1 MDMFGK
7 SKPIVMQDERGRISV
22 MEQLL
27 IGFAAIRISRFSHA
41 LASLPMTKGL
51 QRIVQSVA
59 LRESVIQSTEG
70 CGSRDQR

>member
-27 IGFAAIRISRFSHA
+27 IGFRRH
-41 LASLPMTKGL
+41 PD
-51 QRIVQSVA
+51 QSVQPCLSKFA
-59 LRESVIQSTEG
+59 D
-70 CGSRDQR
+70 DQGATANSSIRCAA